1 MGVVCRVGAA
11 IACSALH
18 KIVNVFDA
26 VDDSLRFLLWAE
38 CGGGK
43 KVGGALQAAPRVGS
57 VVGVVGHAS
66 HGKWVQCLQQQCAE
80 ASNKHGCVHVHDA
93 YWPVIG
99 KPSRALSFHDLL
111 SALFGI
117 ITNDPISK
125 RLSQLIAK
133 RINAI
138 VDSGRPQRVHCSIVP
153 VTGSDC
159 TVGGAS
165 TVGEMSDTSDRAM
178 PKWVPRAVVVFWLGF
193 LGALVARELF
203 HQLSSFLLLLL
214 VSLFLALAIEPGVNR
229 LAKRGW
235 RRGSG
240 TLLILVSI
248 IVFAGAFLG
257 AVGTLV
263 GNQVADVLTNS
274 ETYVN
279 DTVNFINDTFNANVD
294 PGEVNASISDPKGPV
309 QRFIDNQQRR
319 VVSLSASA
327 LGVLLQ
333 LLSIT
338 LFTFYLVADG
348 PRLRRVICARLP
360 EERQR
365 LVLKTWDLAIDK
377 TGGYLYSRA
386 LLALV
391 SAFFH
396 WIAFQAIG
404 TPAPIAMALWVG
416 IVSQFL
422 PVVGTYLAG
431 VLPLLL
437 TFLES
442 PINAAFVLAFILIY
456 QQLENYLIS
465 PRITARTMHVHA
477 AVAFASAIVGG
488 AILGP
493 IGAVLALPA
502 AAMMQSLFSSW
513 GQRHE
518 VIDDELVRF
527 TPRVKRERRKKA

>member
-1 MGVVCRVGAA
+1 M
-11 IACSALH
+11 
-18 KIVNVFDA
+18 
-26 VDDSLRFLLWAE
+26 
-38 CGGGK
+38 
-43 KVGGALQAAPRVGS
+43 
-57 VVGVVGHAS
+57 
-66 HGKWVQCLQQQCAE
+66 
-80 ASNKHGCVHVHDA
+80 
-93 YWPVIG
+93 
-99 KPSRALSFHDLL
+99 
-111 SALFGI
+111 
-117 ITNDPISK
+117 
-125 RLSQLIAK
+125 
-133 RINAI
+133 
-138 VDSGRPQRVHCSIVP
+138 SIV
-153 VTGSDC
+153 
-159 TVGGAS
+159 
-165 TVGEMSDTSDRAM
+165 
-178 PKWVPRAVVVFWLGF
+178 
-193 LGALVARELF
+193 
-203 HQLSSFLLLLL
+203 
-214 VSLFLALAIEPGVNR
+214 
-229 LAKRGW
+229 
-235 RRGSG
+235 
-240 TLLILVSI
+240 
-248 IVFAGAFLG
+248 VFAGAFLG

-279 DTVNFINDTFNANVD
+279 DTVSFINDTFNANVD
-294 PGEVNASISDPKGPV
+294 PAEVNASISDPTGPV
-309 QRFIDNQQRR
+309 
-319 VVSLSASA
+319 
-327 LGVLLQ
+327 
-333 LLSIT
+333 
-338 LFTFYLVADG
+338 
-348 PRLRRVICARLP
+348 RRVICARLP

-502 AAMMQSLFSSW
+502 AAMMQSLLSSW

-518 VIDDELVRF
+518 VVDDELVKF
-527 TPRVKRERRKKA
+527 TPRVKRERRKKV

>member
-1 MGVVCRVGAA
+1 M
-11 IACSALH
+11 H
-18 KIVNVFDA
+18 
-26 VDDSLRFLLWAE
+26 DSYW
-38 CGGGK
+38 
-43 KVGGALQAAPRVGS
+43 S
-57 VVGVVGHAS
+57 VVGEPA
-66 HGKWVQCLQQQCAE
+66 
-80 ASNKHGCVHVHDA
+80 
-93 YWPVIG
+93 
-99 KPSRALSFHDLL
+99 RTFRFHNLL
-111 SALFGI
+111 PALFGI
-117 ITNDPISK
+117 WANNPVSK
-125 RLSQLIAK
+125 CLTQLITK
-133 RINAI
+133 RVYAI
-138 VDSGRPQRVHCSIVP
+138 VDNGGAGQTHCSIVP
-153 VTGSDC
+153 VAGSDC
-159 TVGGAS
+159 TAGRAS
-165 TVGEMSDTSDRAM
+165 TVGEMSNTSDRAM
-178 PKWVPRAVVVFWLGF
+178 PKWVPKAVVVFWLGF
-193 LGALVARELF
+193 LGALVVRELF
-203 HQLSSFLLLLL
+203 HQLSNFLLLLL

-235 RRGSG
+235 RRGSA
-240 TLLILVSI
+240 TLLILMSI
-248 IVFAGAFLG
+248 VVFAGSFLG

-279 DTVNFINDTFNANVD
+279 DTVKFINDTFNANVD
-294 PGEVNASISDPKGPV
+294 PAEVNASISDPTGPV
-309 QRFIDNQQRR
+309 QRFIDNQQRK

-477 AVAFASAIVGG
+477 AVAFASAIIGG

-502 AAMMQSLFSSW
+502 AAMMQSLLSSW

-518 VIDDELVRF
+518 VVDDELVKF
-527 TPRVKRERRKKA
+527 TPRVKRERRKKV

>member
-1 MGVVCRVGAA
+1 M
-11 IACSALH
+11 
-18 KIVNVFDA
+18 
-26 VDDSLRFLLWAE
+26 
-38 CGGGK
+38 
-43 KVGGALQAAPRVGS
+43 
-57 VVGVVGHAS
+57 
-66 HGKWVQCLQQQCAE
+66 
-80 ASNKHGCVHVHDA
+80 SN
-93 YWPVIG
+93 
-99 KPSRALSFHDLL
+99 
-111 SALFGI
+111 
-117 ITNDPISK
+117 
-125 RLSQLIAK
+125 
-133 RINAI
+133 
-138 VDSGRPQRVHCSIVP
+138 
-153 VTGSDC
+153 
-159 TVGGAS
+159 
-165 TVGEMSDTSDRAM
+165 TSDRAM
-178 PKWVPRAVVVFWLGF
+178 PKWVPKAVVVFWLGF

-203 HQLSSFLLLLL
+203 HQLSNFLLLLL

-235 RRGSG
+235 RRGSA
-240 TLLILVSI
+240 TLLILMSI

-263 GNQVADVLTNS
+263 ASQVADVLTNS

-279 DTVNFINDTFNANVD
+279 DTVSFINDTFNANVD
-294 PGEVNASISDPKGPV
+294 PGEVNASISDPTGPV
-309 QRFIDNQQRR
+309 QRFIDNQQRK

-442 PINAAFVLAFILIY
+442 PIDAAFVLAFILIY

-518 VIDDELVRF
+518 VVDDELVKF
-527 TPRVKRERRKKA
+527 TPRVKRERRKKV